1 MLVLAFA
8 ESIQLFPDGTLF
20 IHVALI
26 LLMIWIL
33 NRTLFRPINQVIE
46 SREKSKAVEG
56 GEAGEI
62 LKDVGEKEARYTRE
76 MLDARSKGYELIEKE
91 HAKAAAARDK
101 KIAEAKAETAAHVE
115 SGKAEIAQNA
125 ADARV
130 SIGTDAEKLADKI
143 AASILK
149 A

>member
-91 HAKAAAARDK
+91 HAKAAAARNK

>member
-1 MLVLAFA
+1 MFVLAFA

-46 SREKSKAVEG
+46 SREKSKAIEG

-62 LKDVGEKEARYTRE
+62 LKDVSEKEARYTRE
-76 MLDARSKGYELIEKE
+76 MLNARSEGYELIEKE
-91 HAKAAAARDK
+91 HLKAAAARDK
-101 KIAEAKAETAAHVE
+101 KIGAAKAEAGTLVE
-115 SGKAEIAQNA
+115 TGKAEIAQNA
-125 ADARV
+125 TDARASL
-130 SIGTDAEKLADKI
+130 SIEAEKLADKI

-149 A
+149 G

>member
-26 LLMIWIL
+26 LMMIWIL
-33 NRTLFRPINQVIE
+33 NRTLFRPINQVIA

-62 LKDVGEKEARYTRE
+62 LKDVSAKETLYSRE
-76 MLDARSKGYELIEKE
+76 MLESRTKGYELIEKE
-91 HAKAAAARDK
+91 HLKAVAARDK
-101 KIAEAKAETAAHVE
+101 RIAEAKVESGALVE

-125 ADARV
+125 ADARA

-143 AASILK
+143 AGSILK
-149 A
+149 S